1 MSDDDSKNKD
11 DSFESSSD
19 SDDPSFGPAALGLH
33 RVGTEPPKRKKTTPL
48 QKLNARGVNIENLIN
63 NFGSCSIN
71 VIKF

>member
-48 QKLNARGVNIENLIN
+48 QKLNARGV
-63 NFGSCSIN
+63 
-71 VIKF
+71 V